1 MGLGVLGGGMNRGIY
16 PVLQMPLD
24 NHDAIDPEILAKE
37 IDWLIELDV
46 SGVVIAMVSEVMR
59 FSSHERREQWQLVI
73 SLVANRVPVTV
84 SVGAESTAVAAQLA
98 GQAEGDGASALMVTP
113 PAIFPATSDEIY
125 SYYRAIVEATS
136 LPVIVQDASN
146 YMGQP
151 LSLDLY
157 EQLLSEF
164 GTDRIQ
170 FKPEAKPVKDRVAHI
185 QKFTKGAARIFEG
198 QSGMD
203 LLDTHPLG
211 LTGTMP
217 GSEIVWA
224 ITALWKAL
232 ENNQMVRAHEI
243 HKAIAQLIT
252 FQSTIDTYVAVEKFL
267 LVKQGIFTSTRQRGP
282 VSSILSAETKL
293 RIEEA
298 FDALRATVYKI

>member
-1 MGLGVLGGGMNRGIY
+1 MDRGIY

-24 NHDAIDPEILAKE
+24 EADAIDPEVLAKE
-37 IDWLIELDV
+37 IDWLIGLGV

-59 FSSHERREQWQLVI
+59 FSSQERREQWKSVI
-73 SLVANRVPVTV
+73 SLAANRVPVV
-84 SVGAESTAVAAQLA
+84 LSVGAESTAIAVELA
-98 GQAEGDGASALMVTP
+98 RQATSDGANALMATP
-113 PAIFPATSDEIY
+113 PAIFPATSEEIFN
-125 SYYRAIVEATS
+125 YYRSIVEATW

-157 EQLLSEF
+157 EKLLTEF

-185 QKFTKGAARIFEG
+185 QKFTYGAAHVFEG

-211 LTGTMP
+211 LFGTMP

-224 ITALWKAL
+224 ITALWDAL
-232 ENNQMVRAHEI
+232 EQGNVERAEEI
-243 HKAIAQLIT
+243 HQAIAKLIT
-252 FQSTIDTYVAVEKFL
+252 FQSTIDSYVAVEKFL

-282 VSSILSAETKL
+282 VSSILSPETK
-293 RIEEA
+293 IEIEA
-298 FDALRATVYKI
+298 TYDALRAAVFK